1 MVAIKFAFSP
11 HKYNIFFIKCMISYR
26 ELKFNIEKRK
36 QFRRLLPYNYASLLF
51 GEYKNEA
58 IKQNK
63 GKPKY
68 SYSLIRK
75 VASGER
81 HNEQILKDL
90 IAISKDFQRFLNTN
104 KKYRKNGKTEC

>member
-1 MVAIKFAFSP
+1 
-11 HKYNIFFIKCMISYR
+11 MISYR
-26 ELKFNIEKRK
+26 ELKFNFEKRK

-104 KKYRKNGKTEC
+104 KKFRKNGKTEC